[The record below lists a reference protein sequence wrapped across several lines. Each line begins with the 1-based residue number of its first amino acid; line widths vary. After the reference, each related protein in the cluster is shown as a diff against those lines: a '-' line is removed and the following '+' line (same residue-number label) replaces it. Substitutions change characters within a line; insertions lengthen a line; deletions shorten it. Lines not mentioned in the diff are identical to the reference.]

1 MPYSSYIT
9 RFLEKLKQVP
19 GLNDLKIGKRLC
31 VFLKTKS
38 TKEVE
43 ECLQPQTLID
53 KMKKVTK
60 EIISKLKDTVTD
72 FTGSFTN
79 ELLLPSEL
87 MVFLNFLLFGNSD
100 DEFGFLLPVKTIAQ
114 IILYNVKS
122 RVKSNSTSIHQQC
135 NAERESPFLLY
146 IGLKMYSV
154 TRSRIVIDIL
164 LARGLCILYERILR
178 VTKGTSKAT
187 LNLFEYEEAVIPSNV
202 HTGLSTIREKDN
214 R

>member
-1 MPYSSYIT
+1 MPYSPYIT

-53 KMKKVTK
+53 TMKKVTK

-87 MVFLNFLLFGNSD
+87 MVFLNFLLFGNSCE
-100 DEFGFLLPVKTIAQ
+100 EFGFLLPLKTIAQ

-122 RVKSNSTSIHQQC
+122 WVKSNFNTPTMQC
-135 NAERESPFLLY
+135 
-146 IGLKMYSV
+146 G
-154 TRSRIVIDIL
+154 
-164 LARGLCILYERILR
+164 ERIP
-178 VTKGTSKAT
+178 
-187 LNLFEYEEAVIPSNV
+187 I
-202 HTGLSTIREKDN
+202 STIYWLKN
-214 R
+214 IFCHKK